1 MYKSI
6 MGEQKPLKIFTKV
19 KDSSFHGFETQN
31 NLDPKV
37 VTAEVHALV
46 KCSLVQSSF
55 LRLHDLYPAWHW
67 QHLDFY
73 LLVKVQAPTG

>member
-1 MYKSI
+1 MHKSI

-19 KDSSFHGFETQN
+19 KDSSFHSFETRN

-37 VTAEVHALV
+37 VTVEVHALV

-55 LRLHDLYPAWHW
+55 LLRPQVARLLPCLA
-67 QHLDFY
+67 LAAPGF
-73 LLVKVQAPTG
+73 LLAC

>member
-6 MGEQKPLKIFTKV
+6 IGEQKPLKIFTKV

-37 VTAEVHALV
+37 VTVEVHALV

-55 LRLHDLYPAWHW
+55 LLVARFIPCLALAAPG
-67 QHLDFY
+67 F
-73 LLVKVQAPTG
+73 LLAC

>member
-37 VTAEVHALV
+37 VTVEVHALV
-46 KCSLVQSSF
+46 HLFSLLSCW
-55 LRLHDLYPAWHW
+55 LHDLYPAWHW

>member
-19 KDSSFHGFETQN
+19 KDSSFHSFETQN

-37 VTAEVHALV
+37 VTVEVHALV

-55 LRLHDLYPAWHW
+55 LVARFIPCLALAAPG
-67 QHLDFY
+67 F
-73 LLVKVQAPTG
+73 LLAC